1 MTACP
6 VDSPAGG
13 DCRARLLQAACE
25 VFAAEGY
32 RVGVDRIAAQAGV
45 AKQTL
50 YNHFPSK
57 ADLFAEVI
65 RQSTAEF
72 MVALGEDG
80 EPLRERLIRFAV
92 RYRER
97 LLSPAGLGLYRMLV
111 AEAPRFPDL
120 AATFYEAGPRH
131 SAARLSPSPNTKRR
145 SSRPSAKWPTCSPRN
160 RRCWRR
166 GAPRRRRRPA
176 CSRRWPA
183 ADRQRWPASQKSA
196 TVAFSYN
203 HKVVR

>member
-13 DCRARLLQAACE
+13 DCRARLLHAACE

-131 SAARLSPSPNTKRR
+131 TAARLRELLLEGMERGDLRREDPEFAVSILLSMLTGDERSCRLFSAGNVSPPDPDKATRIVDSFLR
-145 SSRPSAKWPTCSPRN
+145 AF
-160 RRCWRR
+160 
-166 GAPRRRRRPA
+166 AP
-176 CSRRWPA
+176 
-183 ADRQRWPASQKSA
+183 
-196 TVAFSYN
+196 
-203 HKVVR
+203 

>member
-6 VDSPAGG
+6 VDPTAGG
-13 DCRARLLQAACE
+13 DCRARLLQAATE
-25 VFAAEGY
+25 MFIAEGY
-32 RVGVDRIAAQAGV
+32 GTSVDRIAAQAGV

-65 RQSTAEF
+65 RQATAEF

-80 EPLRERLIRFAV
+80 EALRERLIRFAV

-131 SAARLSPSPNTKRR
+131 TAARLRELLLQGMECGDLRRDDPEFAVSLLLSLLTGDERSCRLFSAGNVSPPDPDKATRIVDSFLR
-145 SSRPSAKWPTCSPRN
+145 AF
-160 RRCWRR
+160 
-166 GAPRRRRRPA
+166 AP
-176 CSRRWPA
+176 
-183 ADRQRWPASQKSA
+183 
-196 TVAFSYN
+196 
-203 HKVVR
+203 

>member
-1 MTACP
+1 MSLNPETTA
-6 VDSPAGG
+6 G
-13 DCRARLLQAACE
+13 CRSRLVEAACE

-80 EPLRERLIRFAV
+80 EALRERLIRFAV

-120 AATFYEAGPRH
+120 AATFFEAGPRH
-131 SAARLSPSPNTKRR
+131 TAARLRELLQEAMARGDLRRENPEFAVSMLLSMLTGDERSCRLFSAGNVSPPDPDTATRIVDSFLR
-145 SSRPSAKWPTCSPRN
+145 AF
-160 RRCWRR
+160 
-166 GAPRRRRRPA
+166 AP
-176 CSRRWPA
+176 
-183 ADRQRWPASQKSA
+183 
-196 TVAFSYN
+196 
-203 HKVVR
+203 